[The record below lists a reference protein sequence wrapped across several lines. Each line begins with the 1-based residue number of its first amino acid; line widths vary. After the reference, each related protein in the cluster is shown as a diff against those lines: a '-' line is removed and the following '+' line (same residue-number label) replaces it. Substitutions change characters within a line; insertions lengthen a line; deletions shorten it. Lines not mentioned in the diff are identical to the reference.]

1 MWEAIATVLS
11 SANGIKTE
19 IIILITAALIILA
32 AKLNIISI
40 SGKWLKVGKIK
51 DDERAVLRLQLSWMT
66 SYMNL
71 QFEEVYEEG
80 MDYYRTKYIIS
91 KVQDF
96 FEQIIIFNHI
106 TLDPIYLET
115 KRQQLYSMVL
125 GLTTL
130 DKFRSKEGKEYIYQ
144 LSDKC
149 IHSLYEIRNQGK
161 KA

>member
-1 MWEAIATVLS
+1 MWEAIGTVLS

-19 IIILITAALIILA
+19 LIILITLVLVVVAAR
-32 AKLNIISI
+32 LNIISI

-51 DDERAVLRLQLSWMT
+51 DDERAILRLQLSWMT

-106 TLDPIYLET
+106 TLEPTYLET

-130 DKFRSKEGKEYIYQ
+130 DKFRTKEGKEYIYQ

-149 IHSLYEIRNQGK
+149 IHTLYEIRNGDK
-161 KA
+161 K